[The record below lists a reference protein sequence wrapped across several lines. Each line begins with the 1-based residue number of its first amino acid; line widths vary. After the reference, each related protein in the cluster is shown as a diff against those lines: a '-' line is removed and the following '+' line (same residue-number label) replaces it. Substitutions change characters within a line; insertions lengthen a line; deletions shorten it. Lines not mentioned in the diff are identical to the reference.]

1 MVRLEKD
8 VLLRTKE
15 QFKMLTAKPNCHCLI
30 QRNSKKKDKYNFKMT
45 KTAFVFCLFFFTFIN
60 QKPQNRNVLL
70 EQVFPSKVS
79 VSSI

>member
-30 QRNSKKKDKYNFKMT
+30 QRNSKKK
-45 KTAFVFCLFFFTFIN
+45 IN
-60 QKPQNRNVLL
+60 IILK
-70 EQVFPSKVS
+70 
-79 VSSI
+79 

>member
-30 QRNSKKKDKYNFKMT
+30 QINSKK
-45 KTAFVFCLFFFTFIN
+45 
-60 QKPQNRNVLL
+60 R
-70 EQVFPSKVS
+70 
-79 VSSI
+79 